1 MDKSGTRSAINKSR
15 VESAVKCGCPRPESN
30 TSGEVCWTPRGS
42 VRCRKGALSHRANEP
57 WKCATA
63 HLQNSDTRTA
73 TPRQRRPQSIH
84 QGTARI
90 PSACTCILP
99 FICAV
104 HCLSAH
110 CPHHVAYHHLPSTA
124 LPTFAAAVCLGR
136 ISSLHA
142 TATTHEDLI
151 HHSHLESIQVDNLT
165 TFNFSPPI
173 LIFFSHF

>member
-1 MDKSGTRSAINKSR
+1 MIAHVQSRTQAHKSIRRQESLCAGGKARFPTAPTNRESR
-15 VESAVKCGCPRPESN
+15 RPLICKIL
-30 TSGEVCWTPRGS
+30 THG
-42 VRCRKGALSHRANEP
+42 
-57 WKCATA
+57 
-63 HLQNSDTRTA
+63 TA
-73 TPRQRRPQSIH
+73 TPRQRRPRSIH
-84 QGTARI
+84 QEPARI
-90 PSACTCILP
+90 LSACTCILP

-110 CPHHVAYHHLPSTA
+110 CPHHAAYHHPPSTA

-165 TFNFSPPI
+165 TFIFSPPI
-173 LIFFSHF
+173 LVFFSPLLTFS

>member
-1 MDKSGTRSAINKSR
+1 VIAHVQSRTQAQKSIRRQESLCVEEKARFPTAPTNRESR
-15 VESAVKCGCPRPESN
+15 RPLICKIL
-30 TSGEVCWTPRGS
+30 THG
-42 VRCRKGALSHRANEP
+42 
-57 WKCATA
+57 
-63 HLQNSDTRTA
+63 TA

-104 HCLSAH
+104 RCLSAH
-110 CPHHVAYHHLPSTA
+110 CPHHVACHHPPRTA
-124 LPTFAAAVCLGR
+124 FPAFAAAVCLGR

-142 TATTHEDLI
+142 TALTTHEDLI

-165 TFNFSPPI
+165 TSNFSPPI
-173 LIFFSHF
+173 LVFFSPILTFS